1 MMSYKVHH
9 CIKEPMFSTCFIS
22 RNKVFRPEKQSVS
35 PDETLYT
42 TYLNVI
48 YQPQYDVKEYNI
60 IICNLLF
67 YICLHQI

>member
-35 PDETLYT
+35 LHETLYSA
-42 TYLNVI
+42 YLSDLQ
-48 YQPQYDVKEYNI
+48 QPQYDVKVFNI
-60 IICNLLF
+60 I
-67 YICLHQI
+67 